1 MAAKKKAPA
10 PSPSAARKRL
20 PAGGYVKPSSPVEQA
35 VAAIQRRYGNNVA
48 GAKTM
53 REAISGL
60 KDVVAESSLV
70 DKYSMRTLDAAA
82 TRVAQKAFNGMTQAQ
97 RKNQGRM

>member
-1 MAAKKKAPA
+1 MAAKKKATA
-10 PSPSAARKRL
+10 PSSSAARKRL
-20 PAGGYVKPSSPVEQA
+20 PAGGYAKPASAIDQA
-35 VAAIQRRYGNNVA
+35 AAAIQRRYGNNLG

-70 DKYSMRTLDAAA
+70 DKYPMRTLDAAA

-97 RKNQGRM
+97 RKNKGRI

>member
-1 MAAKKKAPA
+1 MPVKKA
-10 PSPSAARKRL
+10 
-20 PAGGYVKPSSPVEQA
+20 AGGPKKPPTPIEQA
-35 VAAIQRRYGNNVA
+35 IAAIQRRYGNNVA

-53 REAISGL
+53 REAIEGL

-82 TRVAQKAFNGMTQAQ
+82 TRVAQNAFEGMKRGAMYNS
-97 RKNQGRM
+97 KKK

>member
-1 MAAKKKAPA
+1 MAAKKKSVPPR
-10 PSPSAARKRL
+10 PSPK
-20 PAGGYVKPSSPVEQA
+20 PGNGPKKPPSSIELA
-35 VAAIQRRYGNNVA
+35 ASAIQRRYGNNVA

-53 REAISGL
+53 REAVQGL

-82 TRVAQKAFNGMTQAQ
+82 TRVAQKAFTGMTQAQ
-97 RKNQGRM
+97 RKNKGRI

>member
-1 MAAKKKAPA
+1 MPVKKSAGGAKKTATPI
-10 PSPSAARKRL
+10 
-20 PAGGYVKPSSPVEQA
+20 EQA
-35 VAAIQRRYGNNVA
+35 IAAIERRYGNNVA

-53 REAISGL
+53 REAVQGL

-82 TRVAQKAFNGMTQAQ
+82 TRVAQKAFEGMKRGAMYNS
-97 RKNQGRM
+97 KKK

>member
-1 MAAKKKAPA
+1 MPVKKT
-10 PSPSAARKRL
+10 
-20 PAGGYVKPSSPVEQA
+20 AGGPKKPPTPVEQA
-35 VAAIQRRYGNNVA
+35 AAAIQRRYGNNVA

-53 REAISGL
+53 REAIQGL

-82 TRVAQKAFNGMTQAQ
+82 TRVAQNSFQGMNRAKMYGNKK
-97 RKNQGRM
+97 KNA

>member
-1 MAAKKKAPA
+1 LSAIKKEKIMAAKKK
-10 PSPSAARKRL
+10 L

-35 VAAIQRRYGNNVA
+35 AAAIQRRYGSNVA

-53 REAISGL
+53 REAIQGL

-82 TRVAQKAFNGMTQAQ
+82 TRVAQKAFTGMTQAQ
-97 RKNQGRM
+97 RKNKGRI